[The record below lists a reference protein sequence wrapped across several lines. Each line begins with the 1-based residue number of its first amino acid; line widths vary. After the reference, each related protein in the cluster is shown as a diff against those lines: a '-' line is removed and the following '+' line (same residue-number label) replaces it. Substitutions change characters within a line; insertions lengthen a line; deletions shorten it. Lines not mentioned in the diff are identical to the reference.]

1 MHYPLIK
8 NANPMNKYL
17 SLIAGTFLAG
27 ALMTGCGGGGGSSSG
42 KIAYLNFDNTDAFGG
57 KLIREEIARGAEAK
71 GLNLEFFDARGDSNL
86 QIDQMKDAIDSGAKA
101 IVLLA
106 IDGDGIIPLV
116 DRAEKAHI
124 PVVTVNRDANGGKR
138 YRSYSDEYEAGKL
151 QAEFMAQRLPQG
163 ANIVYLEG
171 TSNLGSSQQRW
182 EGFRTEINSRRP
194 DLNILDMQ
202 DGRYSKVEA
211 MKIMSTWLSIFP
223 KIDAVVCGNDQ
234 MAFGAIIA
242 LKAANRLQGCLV
254 SGVDAVDEALDAV
267 ATGELAQ
274 TIKQDGIAQ
283 ANGVVTILD
292 QINRGETPNDISVP
306 FTSITRENLAQF
318 RK

>member
-1 MHYPLIK
+1 
-8 NANPMNKYL
+8 
-17 SLIAGTFLAG
+17 
-27 ALMTGCGGGGGSSSG
+27 
-42 KIAYLNFDNTDAFGG
+42 
-57 KLIREEIARGAEAK
+57 
-71 GLNLEFFDARGDSNL
+71 
-86 QIDQMKDAIDSGAKA
+86 
-101 IVLLA
+101 
-106 IDGDGIIPLV
+106 
-116 DRAEKAHI
+116 
-124 PVVTVNRDANGGKR
+124 
-138 YRSYSDEYEAGKL
+138 
-151 QAEFMAQRLPQG
+151 
-163 ANIVYLEG
+163 
-171 TSNLGSSQQRW
+171 
-182 EGFRTEINSRRP
+182 
-194 DLNILDMQ
+194 
-202 DGRYSKVEA
+202 